1 MLALD
6 GKMTRIGR
14 GDTVCIRK
22 GMRHAVKGITD
33 LLFIEVQ
40 SGAPLVK
47 DDVEWFDWNWKS

>member
-1 MLALD
+1 
-6 GKMTRIGR
+6 MTRIGR